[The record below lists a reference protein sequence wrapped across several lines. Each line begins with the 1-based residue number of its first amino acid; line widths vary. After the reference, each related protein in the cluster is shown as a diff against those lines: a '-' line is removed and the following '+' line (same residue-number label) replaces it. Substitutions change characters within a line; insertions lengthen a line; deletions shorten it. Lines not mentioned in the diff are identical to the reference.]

1 MHKRK
6 MLVLAEGLFT
16 NPHGKT
22 AHGVVRYIPEQVC
35 AVIDST
41 NAGKTSEEVI
51 GYGGGIP
58 IISSIEEGLKFKP
71 DTLIIGIA
79 LVGGVLPIK
88 WKKFIIKAI
97 KYKLNVING
106 LHTFLT
112 DDRDIM
118 KYAKRYDVEIIDL
131 RKPSVTYHVAS
142 GKWKEIKSKVI
153 LSVGTDCAIGKKTAI
168 FDIYNVFKKMG
179 KRADFIPT
187 GQTGMLIAG
196 KGIAIDAV
204 KSDFVAG
211 VMELEVVKSAKKYD
225 FIFIEGQGALTNQ
238 GYSGV
243 TMGLI
248 HGVMP
253 DAMILCHE
261 LGRKYDHFGD
271 PIRDLKSII
280 KLHEM
285 VVGFYKKSIVI
296 AMNLITNKVSEEEAL
311 KEIKKIEKKLKMP
324 VDDTVR
330 FGAEKLA
337 NAVLKYFEK
346 NE

>member
-1 MHKRK
+1 MPKKK

-16 NPHGKT
+16 DPHGKT
-22 AHGVVRYIPEQVC
+22 AHGVVRFIPEQVC

-41 NAGKTSEEVI
+41 LAGKTCEEVT
-51 GYGGGIP
+51 GYGGKIP

-71 DTLIIGIA
+71 DTLVIGIA
-79 LVGGVLPIK
+79 LVGGVLPVR

-112 DDRDIM
+112 DDKDIM
-118 KYAKRYDVEIIDL
+118 KYAKRYKVEIIDL
-131 RKPSVTYHVAS
+131 RKPPVTYHVAS
-142 GKWKEIKSKVI
+142 GKWKDIKSKVI
-153 LSVGTDCAIGKKTAI
+153 LTVGTDCAIGKKTAI
-168 FDIYNVFKKMG
+168 FEIYKFFKKIG

-196 KGIAIDAV
+196 KGVAIDAV

-211 VMELEVVKSAKKYD
+211 VMELEVVKSAKKHEY
-225 FIFIEGQGALTNQ
+225 IFVEGQGALTNQ

-248 HGVMP
+248 HGIMP

-261 LGRKYDHFGD
+261 LGRIYDHFSD
-271 PIRDLKSII
+271 PIRDFSSII

-285 VVGFYKKSIVI
+285 VVGFYKKSKII
-296 AMNLITNKVSEEEAL
+296 GMNLITNNASEKDAL
-311 KEIKKIEKKLKMP
+311 REIKKLERKLKIP

-337 NAVLKYFEK
+337 DAVLKYFEE
-346 NE
+346 N